1 MKFLNYSSVLKYFC
15 KQCERW
21 GYMENSGLNL
31 SSEQK
36 VTVAEKVRKEPNKN
50 YFISASAG
58 TGKTFTLTNYYI
70 GILEQHEQTGES
82 DIVDRIVAVTF
93 TNKAAN
99 EMKDRIVKEIQKK
112 LESLSENDKAYRYWK
127 DVYKNMSRAVI
138 STIDSFCRR
147 ILIEQNIEAG
157 VDPNFKIINEL
168 KQKKLI
174 DKATQRAIQL
184 AFDVYDAIESGENY
198 TDKVTSYLYGLT
210 TERAKRIRELSDELA
225 KSKEDIF
232 RLFEVFGDIS
242 DVAKKIESVVTNW
255 RLELNESKVSE
266 RLLEVFEEAG
276 GALRAFRNISLI
288 AAEFYESET
297 LDNFEYDFKGVLEK
311 TLKVLEN
318 NAIREYY
325 QKRFRYIIVDEFQ
338 DTNELQKKIFDLI
351 HTDDN
356 YIFYVGDRKQSIYR
370 FRGGDV
376 SVFIKTMNEFEEKIR
391 SGRTDYEMLSLNV
404 NYRSHPELIDYF
416 NYISENTI
424 FNNHVYEALSGSP
437 EKSKTTNS
445 KSKKKDKNKS
455 QVNAEDIALNDVPQN
470 IGEVLSTERDENI
483 YIHEVFRL
491 RYPELYQKLWFIRKD
506 DESNAAFFPDSHEFL
521 PGDLRRVNYLTIS
534 KASLF
539 GNTQEND
546 GTPEE
551 VGLDED
557 DQGPGKVKKLKDMD
571 ERELE
576 AFHVAKVIKSLVGKE
591 MTFYEKK
598 DGNFVPVSRR
608 ITFKDFAILS
618 YKLEGI
624 EDVYREVF
632 AREGIPLYIVKGRG
646 FYRRPEIKAVISA
659 LYVLQNPNSNYYF
672 TQFFF
677 TPFTDNAEQNPEVG
691 VQNGKVKI
699 FHKIVTRYRE
709 SKEQGLKKSLFQCAK
724 ELAEENELPE
734 NFAKMI
740 KLVAKYDELKYYL
753 RPAETLKL
761 FVKESGYLRKIAHYP
776 NSSRRLRNVRKLLE
790 QATEFDDQA
799 PTFFELTRLLERISE
814 VQEVE
819 ASEISEEEDVVR
831 MMTVHASKGL
841 EFNIVFLVNN
851 DGVDKSEEK
860 TFFPESEDGNGRYV
874 YISQFLDKA
883 LKKFETSKVTKELE
897 KELKKLLEAE
907 VIYDKTEILRKVYVA
922 ITRAKEMLF
931 VVDLQRKKSNG
942 TPAIKYLN
950 PKGFEE
956 RIKIIS
962 SLEEIDKLAGDNF
975 EFVSEKEKLSEQ
987 KSIQSIQDLEN
998 AVDESLIFSDFTPK
1012 AYKRYISP
1020 TLLYGIKDEK
1030 SSLESVDESSE
1041 DFESSETISIT
1052 STSNFEASKAKARLK
1067 ALNSLL
1073 EKASEIARGKQIHS
1087 MLASVTRYEQLK
1099 LLVERN
1105 VLPENILNVRILE
1118 SLFNESEKI
1127 FSEWR
1132 LAKSI
1137 EIYDEKLKE
1146 RKNYILFGVPDKV
1159 FLKDGE
1165 FYVVD
1170 FKSADL
1176 YGEAEEIERYMFQ
1189 VKFYM
1194 MLLLDLGKV
1203 HCGYLVSVPRGQAL
1217 RIDPPGEDF
1226 LDEIIDRIKQFEEM
1240 MSI

>member
-1 MKFLNYSSVLKYFC
+1 
-15 KQCERW
+15 
-21 GYMENSGLNL
+21 MENSGLNL
-31 SSEQK
+31 SFEQK

-112 LESLSENDKAYRYWK
+112 LESLNENDKAYKYWK
-127 DVYKNMSRAVI
+127 DVYKNMSRAII

-184 AFDVYDAIESGENY
+184 AFDVYDSIETEENY
-198 TDKVTSYLYGLT
+198 ADKVTNYLYGLT
-210 TERAKRIRELSDELA
+210 TERAKRIRGLSDELA

-232 RLFEVFGDIS
+232 RLFEIFGDIS
-242 DVAKKIESVVTNW
+242 EVAGKIESVVTNW

-311 TLKVLEN
+311 TLRVLEN
-318 NAIREYY
+318 SATREYY
-325 QKRFRYIIVDEFQ
+325 QKRFKYIIVDEFQ

-351 HTDDN
+351 HTDNN

-376 SVFIKTMNEFEEKIR
+376 SVFIKTMNEFEEKIK

-424 FNNHVYEALSGSP
+424 FNNHVYEALSESP
-437 EKSKTTNS
+437 EKSKTTNNKS
-445 KSKKKDKNKS
+445 KSKKKDKDKS
-455 QVNAEDIALNDVPQN
+455 QANAEDMGLNDVSQN
-470 IGEVLSTERDENI
+470 IGEILSTERDENI

-521 PGDLRRVNYLTIS
+521 PGDLRRVNYVTIS
-534 KASLF
+534 KASFF

-546 GTPEE
+546 GNTEE

-557 DQGPGKVKKLKDMD
+557 DQGPGKMKKLKEMD

-576 AFHVAKVIKSLVGKE
+576 AFYVAKVIKSLVGKE
-591 MTFYEKK
+591 MTFYEKQ
-598 DGNFVPVSRR
+598 DGKFVPTSRK

-632 AREGIPLYIVKGRG
+632 AKEGIPLYIVKGRG

-659 LYVLQNPNSNYYF
+659 LYVIQNPNSNYYF

-677 TPFTDNAEQNPEVG
+677 TPFTDNVEQNPEVG

-709 SKEQGLKKSLFQCAK
+709 SKQQGLKKSLFQCAK
-724 ELAEENELPE
+724 ELAEENELPG
-734 NFAKMI
+734 NVTKMI

-776 NSSRRLRNVRKLLE
+776 NSSQRLRNVRKLLE

-831 MMTVHASKGL
+831 MMTIHASKGL

-851 DGVDKSEEK
+851 DGVDKAEEK

-907 VIYDKTEILRKVYVA
+907 IIYDKTEILRKVYVA

-931 VVDLQRKKSNG
+931 VVDLQRKNTKG
-942 TPAIKYLN
+942 IPAIKYLT

-962 SLEEIDKLAGDNF
+962 SLDEIDKLAGSDVESVSGKQ
-975 EFVSEKEKLSEQ
+975 EFAEET
-987 KSIQSIQDLEN
+987 SIQSLLDLEN
-998 AVDESLIFSDFTPK
+998 VVDKGLIFSDFTPK

-1030 SSLESVDESSE
+1030 SDLESVDESSE
-1041 DFESSETISIT
+1041 DFDSAETISIT

-1073 EKASEIARGKQIHS
+1073 EKATEITRGKQIHS
-1087 MLASVTRYEQLK
+1087 MLASITKYEQLK
-1099 LLVERN
+1099 LLVEKN
-1105 VLPENILNVRILE
+1105 ALPEDILNVRVLE

-1170 FKSADL
+1170 FKSTDL
-1176 YGEAEEIERYMFQ
+1176 YKEAEEIERYMFQ

-1194 MLLLDLGKV
+1194 MLLSDFGKV

-1226 LDEIIDRIKQFEEM
+1226 LDEIIDRIKQFEEL

>member
-1 MKFLNYSSVLKYFC
+1 
-15 KQCERW
+15 
-21 GYMENSGLNL
+21 MENSGLNL
-31 SSEQK
+31 GAEQK
-36 VTVAEKVRKEPNKN
+36 VTVVEKVRKEPNKN

-58 TGKTFTLTNYYI
+58 TGKTYTLTNYYI
-70 GILEQHEQTGES
+70 GILEQYEKTGES

-112 LESLSENDKAYRYWK
+112 LESLSENDRAYKYWK
-127 DVYKNMSRAVI
+127 DVYKNMSRAII

-198 TDKVTSYLYGLT
+198 TEKVTNYLYGLT
-210 TERAKRIRELSDELA
+210 TERNKRIRELSDELA

-242 DVAKKIESVVTNW
+242 DVAEKIKSVVTNW

-318 NAIREYY
+318 SVIREYY
-325 QKRFRYIIVDEFQ
+325 QKRFKYIIVDEFQ

-351 HTDDN
+351 HTNDN

-376 SVFIKTMNEFEEKIR
+376 SVFIKTMNEFEEKIK
-391 SGRTDYEMLSLNV
+391 SGRTDYEMLSLNI

-424 FNNHVYEALSGSP
+424 FNNHVYEALSESP
-437 EKSKTTNS
+437 DTSKTTNNKS

-455 QVNAEDIALNDVPQN
+455 QANGEDIVLNEALQNVND
-470 IGEVLSTERDENI
+470 ILSTERDENI

-491 RYPELYQKLWFIRKD
+491 RYPELYQKLWFIKKD
-506 DESNAAFFPDSHEFL
+506 DESNAAFSPDSNEFL
-521 PGDLRRVNYLTIS
+521 PGDLRRVNYITIS
-534 KASLF
+534 KASLLE
-539 GNTQEND
+539 NLQEND
-546 GTPEE
+546 ETAKEI
-551 VGLDED
+551 GLDED
-557 DQGPGKVKKLKDMD
+557 NQSPGKMKKLKDMD

-576 AFHVAKVIKSLVGKE
+576 ALHVAKVIKSLVGKE

-598 DGNFVPVSRR
+598 DGKFVPISRR
-608 ITFKDFAILS
+608 ITFKDFSILS

-659 LYVLQNPNSNYYF
+659 LYAIQNPNSNYYF

-677 TPFTDNAEQNPEVG
+677 TPFTDNLEQNPEVG
-691 VQNGKVKI
+691 VRNGKVKI
-699 FHKIVTRYRE
+699 FHKIVMRYRE
-709 SKEQGLKKSLFQCAK
+709 SKGQGLKKSLFQCAK

-734 NFAKMI
+734 NVTKMI
-740 KLVAKYDELKYYL
+740 KLIAKYDELKYYL

-761 FVKESGYLRKIAHYP
+761 FVKESGYLRKIPHYP
-776 NSSRRLRNVRKLLE
+776 NSSQRLRNVRKLLE

-831 MMTVHASKGL
+831 MMTIHASKGL

-851 DGVDKSEEK
+851 DGVDKAEEK

-907 VIYDKTEILRKVYVA
+907 IIYDKTEILRKVYVA

-931 VVDLQRKKSNG
+931 VVDLQRKNTKG
-942 TPAIKYLN
+942 IPAIKYLT

-962 SLEEIDKLAGDNF
+962 SLDEIDKLAGSDVESVSGKQ
-975 EFVSEKEKLSEQ
+975 EFAEET
-987 KSIQSIQDLEN
+987 SIQSLLDLEN
-998 AVDESLIFSDFTPK
+998 VVDKGLIFSDFTPK

-1030 SSLESVDESSE
+1030 SDLESVDESSE
-1041 DFESSETISIT
+1041 DFDSAETISIT

-1073 EKASEIARGKQIHS
+1073 EKATEITRGKQIHS
-1087 MLASVTRYEQLK
+1087 MLASITKYEQLK
-1099 LLVERN
+1099 LLVEKN
-1105 VLPENILNVRILE
+1105 ALPEDILNVRVLE

-1170 FKSADL
+1170 FKSTDL
-1176 YGEAEEIERYMFQ
+1176 YKEAEEIERYMFQ

-1194 MLLLDLGKV
+1194 MLLSDLGKV

-1217 RIDPPGEDF
+1217 RIDPPGEEF
-1226 LDEIIDRIKQFEEM
+1226 LDEIIYKIKQFEEL